1 MRRLVLFPVLM
12 SVFAAA
18 ATAATAV
25 SLLVGLGLVPTL
37 FPVTAIAAAMF
48 VALPVCRRTRL
59 AAVAGL

>member
-12 SVFAAA
+12 SVFAA